1 MRQEF
6 ALHVSVV
13 SLKRFALPRHP
24 GKSEDVEALKARLE
38 AVGNKLAEPDAE
50 GIMPQSA
57 SHFSPKA
64 SLVISVILR
73 KAVGFRAHCNRQQS
87 WLNLL

>member
-38 AVGNKLAEPDAE
+38 AVGNKLADLRQHILDERSQHDN
-50 GIMPQSA
+50 SA
-57 SHFSPKA
+57 TA
-64 SLVISVILR
+64 
-73 KAVGFRAHCNRQQS
+73 
-87 WLNLL
+87 